1 MVAAAGAM
9 TSDGHHPGRRG
20 DIDRGRR
27 SLARRWP
34 QASPP
39 LPRPDTRVR
48 TRRRFICRTP
58 LRLTSSAPF
67 RATPRTLSC
76 GRGRRVG
83 LAACCGP
90 RRSAPMLATPSAV
103 GGPGRRPRD
112 PMIPWRPQRT
122 AAPPGGLVLGGAY
135 PLGLAG
141 PWRAARH
148 PGGLASNPAAE
159 EGCRRCCGYGVGGHR
174 RRLHHGSNEDTE
186 GAVSVRRP
194 WPPLPVL
201 AAVATVANAAAR
213 TASPP
218 EPT

>member
-1 MVAAAGAM
+1 MALVAAAGAM

-83 LAACCGP
+83 LAACCDP
-90 RRSAPMLATPSAV
+90 RRCAPTPATPSAV
-103 GGPGRRPRD
+103 GGPSRRPRN
-112 PMIPWRPQRT
+112 PAIPRRPP
-122 AAPPGGLVLGGAY
+122 PPGGLGLGGAY
-135 PLGLAG
+135 PLGPAG
-141 PWRAARH
+141 PRRVARH
-148 PGGLASNPAAE
+148 PGRPASNPAA
-159 EGCRRCCGYGVGGHR
+159 GKGRRRCCRYRLGGHR
-174 RRLHHGSNEDTE
+174 CRLCHGSNEDTE
-186 GAVSVRRP
+186 GVVSVRRP
-194 WPPLPVL
+194 RPPLPVL